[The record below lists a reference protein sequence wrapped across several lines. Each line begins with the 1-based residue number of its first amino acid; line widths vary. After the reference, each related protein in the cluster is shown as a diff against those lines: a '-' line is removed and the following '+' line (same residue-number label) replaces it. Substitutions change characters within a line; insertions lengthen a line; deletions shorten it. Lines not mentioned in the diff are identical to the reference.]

1 MARKTFSTTIDET
14 LQDEFKQT
22 CKNKNIKM
30 NETLEAIMKA
40 FITGEIDVEAKTT
53 YKVTSKK

>member
-1 MARKTFSTTIDET
+1 MARKTFATTIDET
-14 LQDEFKQT
+14 LQDEFKQA

-40 FITGEIDVEAKTT
+40 FIIGDINVETETT
-53 YKVTSKK
+53 YKVTSRK